1 MMTRRAFVL
10 TSLAGSAGGL
20 LSGCGTDAPAPG
32 ADAKPPANPPLQ
44 LRSASV
50 ELYFVGGTA
59 FRKTGTSYVAL
70 QLRGKGIV
78 HDGHPMDHRSYLVAP
93 FGTFGKEGKQFPAGY
108 DMTKLHPNLTLPPSS
123 YEAVCLVGK
132 DVTISQVN
140 GGKQV
145 NYQST
150 EVAAYAALAGKYKWE
165 PKGDWT
171 PNENGPVSSRFAF
184 DAGDLVNGRAVNQK
198 GYAAKWKIGDG
209 EAKTLSDVAILQL
222 KADSITI
229 AGIDATPFPVPG
241 EKPLALYVFGG
252 PDFMHSDRKYRQ
264 ISHALLLK
272 TIYDVK
278 DAKDDEIMPTSATDV
293 DAEAPADLRH
303 PCDFG
308 DTAKVVPRPRVPP
321 DTEFCVNYDEL
332 P

>member
-1 MMTRRAFVL
+1 MITRRAFVV
-10 TSLAGSAGGL
+10 TSLAGSAGL
-20 LSGCGTDAPAPG
+20 LSGCSKEEPPAAPA
-32 ADAKPPANPPLQ
+32 AANPAPQ
-44 LRSASV
+44 PRASASL

-59 FRKTGTSYVAL
+59 FKKVGTSYVAI
-70 QLRGKGIV
+70 QLRGKGVV

-93 FGTFGKEGKQFPAGY
+93 YGTFGKEGHQFPAGY

-132 DVTISQVN
+132 DVAISQVN
-140 GGKQV
+140 GGKEV
-145 NYQST
+145 TYRSN
-150 EVAAYAALAGKYKWE
+150 EVADYGTLSAKYKWE

-171 PNENGPVSSRFAF
+171 PNENGPVCSRFAF
-184 DAGDLVNGRAVNQK
+184 DAGDLVNGKAVNQK
-198 GYAAKWKIGDG
+198 GYAARWKIAEG

-222 KADSITI
+222 KAESISI
-229 AGIDATPFPVPG
+229 AGVGSNPLPVPAD
-241 EKPLALYVFGG
+241 KPLALYVFGG

-278 DAKDDEIMPTSATDV
+278 GAKDDEIMPTSPTDV

-303 PCDFG
+303 PCDFS
-308 DTAKVVPRPRVPP
+308 DTTKKVARPRVPP
-321 DTEFCVNYDEL
+321 DTEYCVNYDQL

>member
-1 MMTRRAFVL
+1 MITRRAFVL
-10 TSLAGSAGGL
+10 TSLAGSAGSL
-20 LSGCGTDAPAPG
+20 LTGCGSPEQPAPAAG
-32 ADAKPPANPPLQ
+32 TSPA
-44 LRSASV
+44 ASV
-50 ELYFVGGTA
+50 QPRTAASLELYFVGGTA
-59 FRKTGTSYVAL
+59 FRKVGTSYVAL

-93 FGTFGKEGKQFPAGY
+93 RGTFKDGKPFPDGY

-145 NYQST
+145 NYLSS
-150 EVAAYAALAGKYKWE
+150 EVADYGALAAKYKWE

-171 PNENGPVSSRFAF
+171 PNDNGPVCSRFAF
-184 DAGDLVNGRAVNQK
+184 DAGDLINGRAVNQK
-198 GYAAKWKIGDG
+198 GYAAKWAIGGGD
-209 EAKTLSDVAILQL
+209 ARTLSDVAILQL
-222 KADSITI
+222 KAESITI
-229 AGIDATPFPVPG
+229 AGVDSAPVPVPAD
-241 EKPLALYVFGG
+241 KPLSLYVFGG
-252 PDFMHSDRKYRQ
+252 PDFMHGDRRYRQ

-278 DAKDDEIMPTSATDV
+278 ETKDDEIMPTSPTEV

-308 DTAKVVPRPRVPP
+308 ETTKRAPMPRVPP
-321 DTEFCVNYDEL
+321 DTEYCVNYDQL